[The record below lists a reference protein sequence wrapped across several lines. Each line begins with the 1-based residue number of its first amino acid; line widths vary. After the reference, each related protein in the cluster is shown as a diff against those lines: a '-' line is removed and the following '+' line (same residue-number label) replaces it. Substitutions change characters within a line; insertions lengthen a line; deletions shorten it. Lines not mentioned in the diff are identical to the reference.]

1 MNELGRDAR
10 RTIGGRSW
18 RRGHGAEWLAALLLM
33 AKGYQILAFR
43 LPGKAGEIDILA
55 RRGRWLVVV
64 EVKYR
69 ADLTAATQ
77 ALAPA
82 QLQRLVAAGQAVQR
96 GRQSLR
102 DLTLRID
109 MVALAPRRFPRHIQ
123 GIGGDGAGGP

>member
-1 MNELGRDAR
+1 MSELGRERR

-43 LPGKAGEIDILA
+43 LPSKAGEIDILA

-64 EVKYR
+64 EVKHR

-82 QLQRLVAAGQAVQR
+82 QLQRLVAAGEGVQR

-102 DLTLRID
+102 DLQLRID

-123 GIGGDGAGGP
+123 GVGGDGAGGP